1 MRRGTIGFDRTVGVV
16 LGIVSILLGL
26 LGIGWWQGV
35 LLRRVPR
42 AADVGESTAAG
53 IRSGVGAS
61 WWPWVAGATG
71 LVLALLGIIWLLRH
85 LAERG
90 VHGYRLAGTGRA
102 GTLRADTGSLLSAA
116 CADLTDTR
124 GIRSASGSM
133 TDERGALI
141 ATFDV
146 TADPGAD
153 LAAVAA
159 AVDRSATALAGAL
172 QDPGVT
178 YRARLSVARRRK
190 VAA

>member
-1 MRRGTIGFDRTVGVV
+1 MRRGTIGFDRVVGVV
-16 LGIVSILLGL
+16 LGIALVLLGL

-42 AADVGESTAAG
+42 AAEVGASTASG
-53 IRSGVGAS
+53 IRSGVAAS
-61 WWPWVAGATG
+61 WWPGVAGLVG
-71 LVLALLGIIWLLRH
+71 LVLAVLGIVWLLRH

-116 CADLTDTR
+116 CAELTETR
-124 GIRSASGSM
+124 GIRSASGSL
-133 TDERGALI
+133 TDERGVLV
-141 ATFDV
+141 ATLDL

-159 AVDRSATALAGAL
+159 DVDRTVGALAGAL
-172 QDPGVT
+172 QDPRVT
-178 YRARLSVARRRK
+178 YRAVLSVARRRR